1 MALALR
7 RDPSMRVAAS
17 HAGVAARPDEA
28 PSERI
33 DGGPMPSPNARR
45 PRIGA
50 IGLSE
55 LHGILAVADI
65 DDALDF

>member
-7 RDPSMRVAAS
+7 RDPGMWAAAS
-17 HAGVAARPDEA
+17 YAWVAGWLDEE

-33 DGGPMPSPNARR
+33 DGGPMPSPNPRH